1 MSQKFTIDDAMAQG
15 WDLTQHNFWRMLG
28 LVALAGFLAFI
39 PDIAGFGI
47 GLNNKFV
54 AFVFVLTFAGFFI
67 KTIMTLGLIN
77 VQLRIYDGLEV
88 NSDHL
93 WAPAG
98 KFWAF
103 LAATVV
109 FVILVVMG
117 TLFFVIPGIIVALL
131 FAFYPYFLVEHRCG
145 PIQALKAS
153 AAITSGAMWEL
164 FLLFL
169 VLGIIEGLSP
179 LFFLVGAIPA
189 HVFSKF
195 TITHVYRSLLNNTPK
210 EELGFPNERRPLRS
224 VVADD
229 ASAGLLSAQD
239 QACPNPIVEEGGATL
254 KLSDDDLE
262 PAARES
268 SLSNPEHPLSSSADI
283 EQSVVDNRSDENDK
297 KP

>member
-103 LAATVV
+103 LAATIV

-169 VLGIIEGLSP
+169 VLGIIEGLSA
-179 LFFLVGAIPA
+179 LFFFVGAIPA

-195 TITHVYRSLLNNTPK
+195 TITHVYRSLLSNTPK
-210 EELGFPNERRPLRS
+210 EELGFPYERRPLRS
-224 VVADD
+224 VVTDEAT
-229 ASAGLLSAQD
+229 AGLLSAQD
-239 QACPNPIVEEGGATL
+239 QAFPNPTVEEGEATL

-262 PAARES
+262 PAAKS
-268 SLSNPEHPLSSSADI
+268 SGYNPEHPLLSSNDI
-283 EQSVVDNRSDENDK
+283 EQSDVDNRLDENDK